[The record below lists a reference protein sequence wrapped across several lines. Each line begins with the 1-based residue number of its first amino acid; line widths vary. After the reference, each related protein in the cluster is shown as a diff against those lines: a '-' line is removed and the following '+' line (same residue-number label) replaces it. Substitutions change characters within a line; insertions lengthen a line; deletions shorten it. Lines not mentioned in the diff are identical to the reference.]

1 MCLSY
6 ADALA
11 AVHVGWLAAYPE
23 SASLD
28 RWRYYV
34 SHILGEPEM
43 AIVLLN
49 LLYALLGGGA
59 AIAFMFVGY
68 KVIDHLTPFDT
79 AEQLAAGNRAIG
91 TMVGGMFVGIGIA
104 IGLVVGLGLN

>member
-1 MCLSY
+1 MGSI
-6 ADALA
+6 
-11 AVHVGWLAAYPE
+11 G
-23 SASLD
+23 
-28 RWRYYV
+28 
-34 SHILGEPEM
+34 
-43 AIVLLN
+43 IVLLN

-79 AEQLAAGNRAIG
+79 AKELADGNRAIG

-104 IGLVVGLGLN
+104 IGLVVGMGLN

>member
-1 MCLSY
+1 M
-6 ADALA
+6 AD
-11 AVHVGWLAAYPE
+11 
-23 SASLD
+23 
-28 RWRYYV
+28 V
-34 SHILGEPEM
+34 SEEGDM

-59 AIAFMFVGY
+59 AIAFMFLGY

-104 IGLVVGLGLN
+104 IGLVVGMGLN

>member
-1 MCLSY
+1 MS
-6 ADALA
+6 
-11 AVHVGWLAAYPE
+11 AVSRGAP
-23 SASLD
+23 
-28 RWRYYV
+28 RGYYV
-34 SHILGEPEM
+34 SDVSEESEV

-59 AIAFMFVGY
+59 AIAFMFVGF

-79 AEQLAAGNRAIG
+79 AEQLASGNRAIG